1 MRAVFLFLALCL
13 ATLRPLWA
21 DELSAL
27 ARLDPAA
34 SRVVNAGDGIAFD
47 LAISQGVPYRAFVLA
62 DPARLVMDFAEVD
75 FTGATAAGIDEAAGV
90 TDLGW
95 GPIRPGW
102 SRLVA
107 TLDAPYAIT
116 SAEERVA
123 RSRPR

>member
-47 LAISQGVPYRAFVLA
+47 LAISQGCH
-62 DPARLVMDFAEVD
+62 
-75 FTGATAAGIDEAAGV
+75 TAP
-90 TDLGW
+90 LSL
-95 GPIRPGW
+95 PIRRGW
-102 SRLVA
+102 
-107 TLDAPYAIT
+107 
-116 SAEERVA
+116 
-123 RSRPR
+123 